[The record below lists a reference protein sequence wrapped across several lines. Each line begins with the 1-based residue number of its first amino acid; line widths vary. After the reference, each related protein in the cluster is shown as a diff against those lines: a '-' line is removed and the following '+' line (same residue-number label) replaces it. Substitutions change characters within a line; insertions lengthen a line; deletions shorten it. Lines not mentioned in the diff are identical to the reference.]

1 MYILSLRDLAMKIF
15 VGNLAFTATDHDI
28 RQLFEPY
35 GMVETINII
44 TDRATGRAKGF
55 GFVEMPDSQAA
66 QAAIVGLRGQ
76 ELVGRTLTV
85 SEAKGRAPHRAPGQA
100 RG

>member
-1 MYILSLRDLAMKIF
+1 VNIYVA
-15 VGNLAFTATDHDI
+15 NLAITATEDDL

-35 GMVETINII
+35 GLVDTIHVVI
-44 TDRATGRAKGF
+44 DRDTGRCKGF

-85 SEAKGRAPHRAPGQA
+85 SEAKGRAPHRAPRQA

>member
-1 MYILSLRDLAMKIF
+1 VNIYVA
-15 VGNLAFTATDHDI
+15 NLAITTTADDL

-35 GMVETINII
+35 GAVHTIHVN
-44 TDRATGRAKGF
+44 TDRDTGRCKGF
-55 GFVEMPDSQAA
+55 GFVEMCDRQAA

-76 ELVGRTLTV
+76 EFAGRTLSV
-85 SEAKGRAPHRAPGQA
+85 SEARGRASHRTPRQG